1 MSTCDDGAVNGHEE
15 TSDGRR
21 RGGLREDLLRRGIE
35 IARAGGPDAV
45 SLRDV
50 QRRSGVSNSAAY
62 RHYADRD
69 ALLSAIAD
77 FAAAELAHRMHVA
90 QGRVKE
96 DLPPAE
102 RARARLRATGAA
114 YLEFA
119 IDEPGWFAV
128 AFRADPAGRDPI
140 GSGLAR
146 EAKEA
151 DPFRLLGDCLDDMV
165 RVGTLAPDHRPNS
178 DIAAWSAVHGLA
190 TLLNEGHLGHL
201 QAEQR
206 QAVIGRLLEVVEAG
220 IR

>member
-1 MSTCDDGAVNGHEE
+1 MTGDDETRGA
-15 TSDGRR
+15 RR
-21 RGGLREDLLRRGIE
+21 GGGLREDLLRRGIE
-35 IARAGGPDAV
+35 IARSGGPDAV

-77 FAAAELAHRMHVA
+77 FAAAELTNRMRIA
-90 QGRVKE
+90 QGKVEE
-96 DLPPAE
+96 DLSPPD

-128 AFRADPAGRDPI
+128 AFGTRTSPKSQN
-140 GSGLAR
+140 GSGSDGK
-146 EAKEA
+146 AKEA
-151 DPFRLLGDCLDDMV
+151 EPFRLLGDCLDDMV
-165 RVGTLAPDHRPNS
+165 RVGTLDPDHRPNS

-201 QAEQR
+201 QTEQR
-206 QAVIGRLLEVVEAG
+206 QHVIDRLLEVVEAG

>member
-1 MSTCDDGAVNGHEE
+1 VTGDNDA
-15 TSDGRR
+15 SDGRR
-21 RGGLREDLLRRGIE
+21 RGGLREDLLRHGIE
-35 IARAGGPDAV
+35 IARAGGPEAV

-62 RHYADRD
+62 RHYADRE

-77 FAAAELAHRMHVA
+77 FAAAELAHRMRIA
-90 QGRVKE
+90 QSRVSE
-96 DLPPAE
+96 DLPPAD
-102 RARARLRATGAA
+102 RVRARLRATGAA

-128 AFRADPAGRDPI
+128 AFRAGPVAKDPI
-140 GSGLAR
+140 GSGSGR
-146 EAKEA
+146 EAKES
-151 DPFRLLGDCLDDMV
+151 DPFRLLGHCLDDMV
-165 RVGTLAPDHRPNS
+165 RVGTLDRDRRANS

-190 TLLNEGHLGHL
+190 TLLIDGHLGHL
-201 QAEQR
+201 QPEQR